1 MTTKKQRPQQQQTTF
16 KLPDDFAQ
24 KMEEIKRI
32 IAALEELKAN
42 LGNQSRKP
50 NSQIF
55 NTQNFRQNIFNFRR

>member
-1 MTTKKQRPQQQQTTF
+1 VQPTAF

-42 LGNQSRKP
+42 LGIVS
-50 NSQIF
+50 
-55 NTQNFRQNIFNFRR
+55 